1 MYNNLKNGQ
10 GFLFLSSARNVM
22 LWCVKSGLSGE
33 FKNIISLLLK
43 RIHNLGH
50 SANLFRSKLCVTGSD
65 VGRSMIEML
74 GVLAII
80 GVLSVG
86 GIAGYSQ
93 AMTKYKVNRTI
104 DEYMHLFRGLIEYED
119 SLKKLP
125 GAEIDGA
132 GPGIADFVLAAN
144 LVPETWKKK
153 SGDYYLIDSNGFKMR
168 TLLSNNRYLME
179 LYLEVYQ
186 KDGYATRSFSGQLC
200 TAMFRDVF
208 KPLQDTMFNAWVRA
222 SKGTAIKYYGE
233 KFCHKSGRKC
243 LSSLTLSDIN
253 AACDGCKGSAGCY
266 INMEF

>member
-1 MYNNLKNGQ
+1 MFDYLNTKNK
-10 GFLFLSSARNVM
+10 LVSA
-22 LWCVKSGLSGE
+22 
-33 FKNIISLLLK
+33 
-43 RIHNLGH
+43 
-50 SANLFRSKLCVTGSD
+50 
-65 VGRSMIEML
+65 GRSMIEML

-86 GIAGYSQ
+86 GIAGYSK

-132 GPGIADFVLAAN
+132 GPGLADFVLAAN

-153 SGDYYLIDSNGFKMR
+153 SGDYYLIDSNGFNVR

-222 SKGTAIKYYGE
+222 SKGTAVKYYGE
-233 KFCHKSGRKC
+233 KFCHKSGRQC
-243 LSSLTLSDIN
+243 LSSLTLADIN

-266 INMEF
+266 INIEF

>member
-1 MYNNLKNGQ
+1 MFNYLK
-10 GFLFLSSARNVM
+10 
-22 LWCVKSGLSGE
+22 K
-33 FKNIISLLLK
+33 KNIL
-43 RIHNLGH
+43 
-50 SANLFRSKLCVTGSD
+50 AQA
-65 VGRSMIEML
+65 GRSMIEML

-104 DEYMHLFRGLIEYED
+104 DEYMHLFRGLIEHED

-132 GPGIADFVLAAN
+132 GPGIAEFIKASN
-144 LVPETWKKK
+144 LVPETWRKK
-153 SGDYYLIDSNGFKMR
+153 SGDYYLVDSNGFNLR
-168 TLLSNNRYLME
+168 TLLSNKRYLLE

-186 KDGYATRSFSGQLC
+186 KEGYATRSFSGQLC

-208 KPLQDTMFNAWVRA
+208 KPLQGTMFNAWVRA
-222 SKGTAIKYYGE
+222 SKGTAVKYYGE
-233 KFCHKSGRKC
+233 KFCHKNGRQC
-243 LSSLTLSDIN
+243 LSKLTLADIN

-266 INMEF
+266 INIEF

>member
-1 MYNNLKNGQ
+1 MFDYLNTKNK
-10 GFLFLSSARNVM
+10 LVSA
-22 LWCVKSGLSGE
+22 
-33 FKNIISLLLK
+33 
-43 RIHNLGH
+43 
-50 SANLFRSKLCVTGSD
+50 
-65 VGRSMIEML
+65 GRSMIEML

-86 GIAGYSQ
+86 GIAGYSK

-132 GPGIADFVLAAN
+132 GPGLADFVLATN

-153 SGDYYLIDSNGFKMR
+153 SGDYYLIDSNGFNVR

-186 KDGYATRSFSGQLC
+186 KDG
-200 TAMFRDVF
+200 
-208 KPLQDTMFNAWVRA
+208 
-222 SKGTAIKYYGE
+222 
-233 KFCHKSGRKC
+233 
-243 LSSLTLSDIN
+243 
-253 AACDGCKGSAGCY
+253 
-266 INMEF
+266 